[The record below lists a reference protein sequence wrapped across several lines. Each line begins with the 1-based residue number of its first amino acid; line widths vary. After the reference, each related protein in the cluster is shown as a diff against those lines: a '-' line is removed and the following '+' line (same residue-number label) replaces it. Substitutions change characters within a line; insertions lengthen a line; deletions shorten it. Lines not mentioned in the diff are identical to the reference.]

1 MTLSDVA
8 TVVLDGDG
16 DALVQ
21 RVRTLMERGR
31 VVLGICG
38 PPGAGKSTL
47 AAWLAEIFTAETA
60 RLVPMDG
67 FHLSNAALHAQG
79 LADRKGARETFDAD
93 GYAALLTRIRQ
104 GDDPVVYAP
113 DYDRAHGE
121 PIAAVVAVEREVPLV
136 LTEGNYL
143 LADGPGWSRARQQ
156 MDEVWFVDVDPDL
169 RRRRLVERHVR
180 FGRSV
185 EAARQWVDS
194 VDEVNARLIADS
206 RERADLVVSLVGD
219 LPTPG
224 PTAPSPDA
232 AARG

>member
-1 MTLSDVA
+1 MTLSDVP
-8 TVVLDGDG
+8 TVDFHGQGDP
-16 DALVQ
+16 LIQ
-21 RVRTLMERGR
+21 RVRSLTSNGR
-31 VVLGICG
+31 VILGICG

-47 AAWLAEIFTAETA
+47 AAWLAGIFTAETA

-67 FHLSNAALHAQG
+67 FHLSNAALRAQG
-79 LADRKGARETFDAD
+79 LANRKGARETFDAD

-104 GDDPVVYAP
+104 ADEPVVYAP

-143 LADGPGWSRARQQ
+143 LADGPGWTRARQQ

-180 FGRSV
+180 FGKTPD
-185 EAARQWVDS
+185 AARAWVDT
-194 VDEVNARLIADS
+194 VDEVNATLIADS
-206 RERADLVVSLVGD
+206 RERADLVVRLVED
-219 LPTPG
+219 LPLPVTG
-224 PTAPSPDA
+224 
-232 AARG
+232 G